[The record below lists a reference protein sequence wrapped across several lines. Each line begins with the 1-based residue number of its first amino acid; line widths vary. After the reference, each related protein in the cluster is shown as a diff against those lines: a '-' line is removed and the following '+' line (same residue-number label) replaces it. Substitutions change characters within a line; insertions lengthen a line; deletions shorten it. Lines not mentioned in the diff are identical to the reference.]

1 MQITRRN
8 ICPWPKDLPVASFFI
23 YSLRMGGPAFCFL
36 VFICALGRHLVICCQ
51 RLLLQITNSSNDN
64 NNTNIQRSQ
73 SGRPR
78 QRHIILLAFCQPAC
92 HIRCSTSWQRNKGA
106 HLWRADAFALEW
118 EIRIHVSFART
129 SRLTW
134 LTFGPTTG
142 ATATETTTMMTP
154 ERKIFNCR
162 AIFQLL
168 HFFCSQQQQPRL
180 ASAPLWMTAWLPS

>member
-8 ICPWPKDLPVASFFI
+8 ICPWPKDLPVASEWVV
-23 YSLRMGGPAFCFL
+23 LRFVFL
-36 VFICALGRHLVICCQ
+36 LFHLSASQTFGHLLATRVAANYKQQQQQQHQYIAQLKWATTSETHHLVSILSASLSHS
-51 RLLLQITNSSNDN
+51 LL
-64 NNTNIQRSQ
+64 
-73 SGRPR
+73 
-78 QRHIILLAFCQPAC
+78 
-92 HIRCSTSWQRNKGA
+92 NKLTTKQGGT
-106 HLWRADAFALEW
+106 HLRRADAFALEW

-134 LTFGPTTG
+134 LTFGPTT
-142 ATATETTTMMTP
+142 ETTTTTETETMMMTP

-180 ASAPLWMTAWLPS
+180 SLHPPSEWLPS